1 MATLKPKLIRDL
13 MTVGV
18 QTCAPGTPLRDLAR
32 LLLETGCESVVVL
45 DEGHALGVVGENE
58 LIASLGRE
66 RWDELIAADVMREGV
81 PQLPPDIPVA
91 AGALLMRDM
100 GVRTVFLM
108 HHAAGVIY
116 PAAYLSYRHLL
127 RYLAA
132 ESEDELRDLGIY
144 ANRQSPV
151 ESFIKRR
158 DEARKKAKKEK

>member
-1 MATLKPKLIRDL
+1 MAALNPKLIRDL

-18 QTCAPGTPLRDLAR
+18 QTCAPDTPLKALAR
-32 LLLETGCESVVVL
+32 LMLEAGCESVVVL

-58 LIASLGRE
+58 LVASLGRE
-66 RWDELIAADVMREGV
+66 DWSALTAADVMREGV
-81 PQLPPDIPVA
+81 PQLPPDIPLA

-100 GVRTVFLM
+100 GARTVFLM
-108 HHAAGVIY
+108 HHAAGVVY

-144 ANRQSPV
+144 ANRLAPV
-151 ESFIKRR
+151 ESFIQRR
-158 DEARKKAKKEK
+158 DEARKKASGG

>member
-1 MATLKPKLIRDL
+1 MAALRPKLIRDL

-18 QTCAPGTPLRDLAR
+18 QTCAPGTPLPDLAR
-32 LLLETGCESVVVL
+32 LMLETGCESVVVL

-58 LIASLGRE
+58 LVASLGRE
-66 RWDELIAADVMREGV
+66 GWDDLTAADVMREGV

-108 HHAAGVIY
+108 HRAAGVEY

-132 ESEDELRDLGIY
+132 QSEAELGDLGIY

-151 ESFIKRR
+151 ESFIRRR
-158 DEARKKAKKEK
+158 DEARKKAKREQ

>member
-1 MATLKPKLIRDL
+1 MTALNPKLVRDL

-18 QTCAPGTPLRDLAR
+18 QTCAPDTPLKELAR
-32 LLLETGCESVVVL
+32 LMLETGCESIVVL

-58 LIASLGRE
+58 LVASLGWEDRGA
-66 RWDELIAADVMREGV
+66 LTAADVMREGV
-81 PQLPPDIPVA
+81 PQLPPDIPLA

-100 GVRTVFLM
+100 GMRTVFLM
-108 HHAAGVIY
+108 HHAAGVEY

-144 ANRQSPV
+144 ARRQAPV
-151 ESFIKRR
+151 ESFIRRR
-158 DEARKKAKKEK
+158 DEARRKAKKI